1 MGYGIYP
8 TYNLLPITHNPRI
21 DELTSY
27 ALPNYLRDLCI
38 LM

>member
-21 DELTSY
+21 DELASY
-27 ALPNYLRDLCI
+27 PLRFYLRDLCI